1 MVIVTEDECNMS
13 EYDKLAEGMIKDGVV
28 YEDDKCVVVS
38 RPNEHTKVMLEVIA
52 KSKHYT
58 GLG

>member
-1 MVIVTEDECNMS
+1 MS